1 MQTIAFLLVMQVSH
15 FEKLQVQHSA
25 HSRSSSH
32 RLKRLFTP
40 LLKEQ
45 PEANASRVTSDISII
60 IVALRRLCL
69 ALRAPRSPVTA
80 ANTICQARGCFLVV
94 SALSQNALKTK
105 NSQLQSRT
113 GSLSTISRFLSR
125 AGLRAGR
132 ASAQS

>member
-45 PEANASRVTSDISII
+45 PEANASRVTSDISITTSDH
-60 IVALRRLCL
+60 RSGQRLFSGRLSAFTECL
-69 ALRAPRSPVTA
+69 KDKKLSRSP
-80 ANTICQARGCFLVV
+80 
-94 SALSQNALKTK
+94 
-105 NSQLQSRT
+105 QLQSRT